1 MAGLSGNM
9 IAWTYTRNNGT
20 TTYRMRAKKALTDQ
34 VTGGAAVKVGGAAAA
49 STVPLPP
56 QGFRPRRVYVNNGGV
71 KRAVVAYEANAPIVT
86 AGETIN
92 IQYGA
97 DSTAFTS
104 TGELLE
110 ERGRVGIT
118 DNA

>member
-9 IAWTYTRNNGT
+9 IAWRYTRNNGT
-20 TTYRMRAKKALTDQ
+20 THYRMRAKKALTDQ
-34 VTGGAAVKVGGAAAA
+34 QTAGLAVKVGGQAATI
-49 STVPLPP
+49 STPLPP
-56 QGFRPRRVYVNNGGV
+56 QGFRPRRVYVANGGV
-71 KRAVVAYEANAPIVT
+71 KRAVVCYTADAPLVT

-97 DSTAFTS
+97 DSTSFES

-110 ERGRVGIT
+110 ERGRAGIT
-118 DNA
+118 DAS